1 MGRILQ
7 SLAQEHLLKRYIQQ
21 YMLKDHLNDNLLA
34 CLQVYQFKPEQ
45 AVYTALSDQTHLYF
59 LVEGKAQVSYYLA
72 NGKQS
77 IIMIIT
83 PFSVV
88 GDMEFLGDHPVQMNV
103 IATEI
108 STFLGIRKSDAL
120 KYGYDDARF
129 LRFII
134 QYMSHKLRISGQYQ
148 LSYDVPLIN
157 RVALYL
163 LSQPINNTCITV
175 ENKTIIAD
183 FLGTTTR
190 HLNRVIKILE
200 NDSLIQWDR
209 GKVVILDL
217 PKLQCYGEL

>member
-1 MGRILQ
+1 MP
-7 SLAQEHLLKRYIQQ
+7 SLGQQHLIKKYIQQ
-21 YMLKDHLNDNLLA
+21 YALSEHLNADLLR

-45 AVYTALSDQTHLYF
+45 AIYTALMEQTHLYF

-88 GDMEFLGDHPVQMNV
+88 GDMEFLDDEPVQLNV
-103 IATEI
+103 IATET

-120 KYGYDDARF
+120 QYGYDDARF

-134 QYMSHKLRISGQYQ
+134 QYMSQKLRVSGQYQ

-157 RVALYL
+157 RVAMYL
-163 LSQPINNTCITV
+163 LKQPIQGACITV
-175 ENKTIIAD
+175 EGKTLVAD
-183 FLGTTTR
+183 CLGTTIR
-190 HLNRVIKILE
+190 HLNRVIKTLE
-200 NDSLIQWDR
+200 TGGIIEWQKH
-209 GKVVILDL
+209 KVLVRNMA
-217 PKLQCYGEL
+217 KLQAYGEL